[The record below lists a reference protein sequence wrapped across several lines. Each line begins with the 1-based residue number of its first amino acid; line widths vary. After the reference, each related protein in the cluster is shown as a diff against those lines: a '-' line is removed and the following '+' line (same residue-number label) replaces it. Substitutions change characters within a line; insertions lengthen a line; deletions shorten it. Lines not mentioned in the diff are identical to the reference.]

1 MWMKVLLGLF
11 LMLLSV
17 LDLKEKRIS
26 GFFLVCGSVLTG
38 ILLWFQ
44 IRQGSIGWIEIFLGM
59 LPGLFLLAVA
69 WLSKGAGYADGIV
82 LIWLGC
88 LYGYKN
94 GLLFLGSSLFLLAL
108 LSIVLLM
115 FRKVKRNSQIPYI
128 PFLTASFLFINLC

>member
-26 GFFLVCGSVLTG
+26 VFFLVCGSVLTG

-69 WLSKGAGYADGIV
+69 
-82 LIWLGC
+82 
-88 LYGYKN
+88 
-94 GLLFLGSSLFLLAL
+94 
-108 LSIVLLM
+108 
-115 FRKVKRNSQIPYI
+115 
-128 PFLTASFLFINLC
+128 

>member
-11 LMLLSV
+11 LMILSI
-17 LDLKEKRIS
+17 LDIKEKRIS
-26 GFFLVCGSVLTG
+26 VFFLVCGSVLTG

-44 IRQGSIGWIEIFLGM
+44 IRQGSVGWLEIFLGI
-59 LPGLFLLAVA
+59 LPGLFLLAMA

-82 LIWLGC
+82 LIWLGG

-115 FRKVKRNSQIPYI
+115 LRKVKRNSQIPYI

>member
-11 LMLLSV
+11 LMLLSI
-17 LDLKEKRIS
+17 LDIKEKRIS
-26 GFFLVCGSVLTG
+26 VFFLVCGCVLTG

-44 IRQGSIGWIEIFLGM
+44 ISQGSIGWLEIFLGM

-94 GLLFLGSSLFLLAL
+94 GFLFLGSSLFLLAL

-115 FRKVKRNSQIPYI
+115 LRMVKRNSQIPYI
-128 PFLTASFLFINLC
+128 PFLTASFLFINLY